1 MSNYQGKIYKIEHRF
16 KKDLFY
22 IGSTILT
29 LKERIDLHKN
39 NSKFKNYTLYKVIR
53 NTGGWEN
60 FEISLI
66 KEYPCND
73 KANLIQEEQRC
84 IDALQPTL
92 NTNRA
97 YVSVE
102 EVLVQKRINEKKR
115 YEAKKEEINKKK
127 KEYYELNKEELRK
140 KQDTIMTCDCGR
152 EIKKGHIARHKKS
165 AIHIELMNKNLTDI

>member
-66 KEYPCND
+66 KEYACDD
-73 KANLIQEEQRC
+73 KAELRQEEQRC

-92 NTNRA
+92 NELRA
-97 YVSVE
+97 YNSKEDIKYFNKIRYDANIE
-102 EVLVQKRINEKKR
+102 ENRRKKT
-115 YEAKKEEINKKK
+115 I
-127 KEYYELNKEELRK
+127 YYGENKELILEK
-140 KQDTIMTCDCGR
+140 MKTKMTCECGR
-152 EIKKGHIARHKKS
+152 EFRKGEIARHRKTK
-165 AIHIELMNKNLTDI
+165 IHIKLMNKNLTDI